1 LVEKDAQKTEAHQT
15 NRNIL
20 LTDEADVLS
29 KPFLEIYADDVKCS
43 HGSTVGQL
51 DEEAMFYLRSRG
63 ICTTNAR
70 ILLMHAFAGEVV
82 DKINIEALSE
92 RTDVNGMDS
101 LIYIHLTIDR
111 QPGEIDGIVGN
122 NTLSHAGTYT
132 YQIAPVEG
140 GVFYEWSMV

>member
-1 LVEKDAQKTEAHQT
+1 YKGILDDKAKAKFIGHVLVEKDAQKTEAHQT

-92 RTDVNGMDS
+92 RTERLVRKR
-101 LIYIHLTIDR
+101 LT
-111 QPGEIDGIVGN
+111 GEIISCKNCMQACDKKNISFEIE
-122 NTLSHAGTYT
+122 LPDLQA
-132 YQIAPVEG
+132 
-140 GVFYEWSMV
+140 